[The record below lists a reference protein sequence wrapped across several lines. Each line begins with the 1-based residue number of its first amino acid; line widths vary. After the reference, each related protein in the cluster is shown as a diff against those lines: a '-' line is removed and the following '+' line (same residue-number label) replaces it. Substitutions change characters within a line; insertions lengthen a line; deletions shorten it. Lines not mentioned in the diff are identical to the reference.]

1 MNPDSKKRCQQCNAW
16 SERKTRRS
24 RTQHHNLLHP
34 RLHGNGSPAGGNPT
48 MSIHLK
54 NGTTTKENMGQP
66 VWKVEYYLFVVQLN
80 VQRQF
85 EFENFFFGN
94 RWQQS
99 TFTDGECRS
108 IMHYT
113 SYLRTKDCTN
123 NGYVTNMLEHITM
136 INIDTGVHMIS
147 HNTQTWAPEYRSL
160 IHTVSHRGSRSSSA
174 RHSIHAWSSVRCVC
188 VGCSLHLS
196 PLLLFSVAPLPALP
210 DALLRCPQEVH
221 VSEPAQLPLGDR
233 GQ

>member
-16 SERKTRRS
+16 SDRKTRRS

-66 VWKVEYYLFVVQLN
+66 VWKVEYYLFVVQLI

-85 EFENFFFGN
+85 EVENFFFGN

-99 TFTDGECRS
+99 TFTDGGCRS

-160 IHTVSHRGSRSSSA
+160 IHTVSHRGSSRPA
-174 RHSIHAWSSVRCVC
+174 RVTPYMHGHLCVVLC
-188 VGCSLHLS
+188 LLSLFTYLFF
-196 PLLLFSVAPLPALP
+196 LLFSVAPLPALP

-221 VSEPAQLPLGDR
+221 VSKPAQLPLGDR